1 MRKFLILGFVCLLS
15 ACSYVDSSEYEC
27 PKISIPRETTRSY
40 QNNGQFDEFQI
51 NLVGFESFCYTE
63 PVTNR
68 RYASITPTFK
78 VRRLEASS
86 VSSIDTSFYIKTSIN
101 AEDYLGIRNYNQ
113 VLNIPTSSKEVIV
126 TGKQTITRIPTQPYN
141 NFEIYIGMT
150 MNNEALSKANK
161 KFDIDYRYLS
171 EDELAKQNDALIENV
186 YLEVR
191 DDEEVV
197 YSEFDKKPIVVK
209 KDRPQN
215 NCQN

>member
-1 MRKFLILGFVCLLS
+1 MGV
-15 ACSYVDSSEYEC
+15 
-27 PKISIPRETTRSY
+27 
-40 QNNGQFDEFQI
+40 
-51 NLVGFESFCYTE
+51 
-63 PVTNR
+63 
-68 RYASITPTFK
+68 
-78 VRRLEASS
+78 
-86 VSSIDTSFYIKTSIN
+86 
-101 AEDYLGIRNYNQ
+101 NYNQ

>member
-150 MNNEALSKANK
+150 MNNEAFSKANK

-186 YLEVR
+186 YL
-191 DDEEVV
+191 
-197 YSEFDKKPIVVK
+197 
-209 KDRPQN
+209 
-215 NCQN
+215 